1 MAKKRPD
8 GGSFIDLAH
17 AEPRVREDAAR
28 ILHETFIE
36 KGIDAWS
43 TIEDAREE
51 VAECLADGM
60 ISVGL
65 VRDGELIGWGGVR
78 PMYDTIT
85 LELHPLVVRLD
96 RQRAGIGSAIVCELE
111 ARAEAAGALNIVL
124 GTDDE
129 TGRTN
134 LSEVDFERCPVGEAI
149 ANLENVNDHPFS
161 FYEKCGYRVIGIIP
175 DANGPGKPDI
185 WMWKRLRTRHVL

>member
-8 GGSFIDLAH
+8 DASFIDLAH
-17 AEPRVREDAAR
+17 AEACVREDAAR

-43 TIEDAREE
+43 TIEEAREE
-51 VAECLADGM
+51 LDECTAEGLIC
-60 ISVGL
+60 IGL
-65 VRDGELIGWGGVR
+65 VRDGKLIGWGGLR

-96 RQRAGIGSAIVCELE
+96 RQRAGVGSAIVRELE

-149 ANLENVNDHPFS
+149 AKLKNVNGHPFG

-185 WMWKRLRTRHVL
+185 WMWKRLRSSR

>member
-1 MAKKRPD
+1 MGKKRSNRATFVD
-8 GGSFIDLAH
+8 IAH
-17 AEPRVREDAAR
+17 AEPHLREDAAR

-36 KGIDAWS
+36 KGIDAWC

-51 VAECLADGM
+51 VAECTAEGM
-60 ISVGL
+60 ICIGL
-65 VRDGELIGWGGVR
+65 VIDGELIGWGGVR
-78 PMYDTIT
+78 PMYDTVT

-96 RQRAGIGSAIVCELE
+96 RQRAGIGTTIVRELE

-134 LSEVDFERCPVGEAI
+134 LCEFDFEQFPVGEAI
-149 ANLENVNDHPFS
+149 ARLKNVNDHPFS

-185 WMWKRLRTRHVL
+185 WMWRRIRGSRT